1 MSDAAAWELA
11 PGIVAPLLASGALY
25 ARGTWVLWRGAPRD
39 GARGGGA
46 RGGGARDDRA
56 CDHGAAGGGAHDG
69 GARGARRRRG
79 IRPWEA
85 VAFATGWFVL
95 ALALVSPLH
104 EESERLFA
112 AHMIQH
118 ELLMVVGAPLVVL
131 GRPVVA
137 MLWALP
143 PRARR
148 WCGRVARRGAW
159 RGAWRHLTEPWHAW
173 LLHGAAIWLWHAP
186 RLFQA
191 TLTSDA
197 VHAAQ
202 HASFVGSALLFW
214 WTLIHARR
222 RGMSDATAV
231 LYLFTTAVH
240 TGALG
245 ALLTFSRTLWY
256 PAYAS
261 AGGGWGL
268 TPLEDQQLAGL
279 IMWIPAAVS
288 YMIAALALLARALR
302 RSEWRVA
309 SGQAATVGLEVVR

>member
-1 MSDAAAWELA
+1 MSPSPGAGAEWELA
-11 PGIVAPLLASGALY
+11 PGIVVPLVVSAALY
-25 ARGTWVLWRGAPRD
+25 ARGTWVLWR
-39 GARGGGA
+39 
-46 RGGGARDDRA
+46 DD
-56 CDHGAAGGGAHDG
+56 HPS
-69 GARGARRRRG
+69 RG
-79 IRPWEA
+79 IRRWEA
-85 VAFATGWFVL
+85 ASFALGWVVL
-95 ALALVSPLH
+95 AAALVSPLH

-143 PRARR
+143 PRLRVSCGALSRR
-148 WCGRVARRGAW
+148 TWWRAAW
-159 RGAWRHLTEPWHAW
+159 RQLTEPWHAW
-173 LLHGAAIWLWHAP
+173 LLHGAAIWAWHAP
-186 RLFQA
+186 RLFQQ

-214 WTLIHARR
+214 WTLVHARR
-222 RGMSDATAV
+222 RGMSEGMAV

-245 ALLTFSRTLWY
+245 ALLVFSRTLWY

-268 TPLEDQQLAGL
+268 SPLEDQQLAGL
-279 IMWIPAAVS
+279 IMWIPATVS

-309 SGQAATVGLEVVR
+309 RRQAATLGVEVVR

>member
-1 MSDAAAWELA
+1 MLAVVSAAAGREWELA
-11 PGIVAPLLASGALY
+11 PGIVLPLAASAALY
-25 ARGTWVLWRGAPRD
+25 ARGTWTLWRG
-39 GARGGGA
+39 GHRG
-46 RGGGARDDRA
+46 RGVRA
-56 CDHGAAGGGAHDG
+56 
-69 GARGARRRRG
+69 
-79 IRPWEA
+79 WEA
-85 VAFATGWFVL
+85 TAFAVGWLVL

-104 EESERLFA
+104 EESEHLFA

-131 GRPVVA
+131 GRPVVP

-143 PRARR
+143 PAPRA
-148 WCGRVARRGAW
+148 WCGRVSLRRWW
-159 RGAWRHLTEPWHAW
+159 RTTWRQLTEPWHAW
-173 LLHGAAIWLWHAP
+173 LLHGAAIWAWHAP
-186 RLFQA
+186 RLFQR

-202 HASFVGSALLFW
+202 HASFVASALLFW
-214 WTLIHARR
+214 WTLVHARR
-222 RGMSDATAV
+222 RGMTDGAAV

-279 IMWIPAAVS
+279 IMWIPATAS
-288 YMIAALALLARALR
+288 YMIAALALLARTLR
-302 RSEWRVA
+302 RSERRVA
-309 SGQAATVGLEVVR
+309 HGQATMLGIEVVR